1 MSIEQEIQAIDKK
14 ILVARLADMP
24 GTAIFLLAVYARF
37 YTDGDAFLAI
47 LNDSTTVDGMF
58 IFGVVLMVW
67 SGYKIFQLKRQ
78 RNQLLHQSS

>member
-1 MSIEQEIQAIDKK
+1 MSTEQAIQAIDKK

-37 YTDGDAFLAI
+37 YTDGDAFLAF

-67 SGYKIFQLKRQ
+67 GGYKIFQLKRQ
-78 RNQLLHQSS
+78 RNRLLEQSS